1 MQVPHNTYVLVADGR
16 KLLFL
21 RNDGDAQALNLKV
34 ELAEEHPNPADRFQK
49 TDAAGG
55 AMGTQMGA
63 SAPAAAQ
70 TGGMTAHG
78 SGTGGGGQG
87 GAFAP
92 SRGTFEETDF
102 HQLEE
107 DRFAAEAADMLRKR
121 ALARKF
127 DKLIIVAP
135 PRTLGELRKHY
146 HKEVE
151 ARLTGELAKDLTGH
165 PIPDIEAALL
175 AAD

>member
-1 MQVPHNTYVLVADGR
+1 MQVPHDTYVLVADGR
-16 KLLFL
+16 KMLFL

-34 ELAEEHPNPADRFQK
+34 ELAEEKPNPADRDQK
-49 TDAAGG
+49 TDQSGG

-70 TGGMTAHG
+70 GGGMTANA

-127 DKLIIVAP
+127 SKLIVVAP
-135 PRTLGELRKHY
+135 PKTLGELRKHY

-165 PIPDIEAALL
+165 TIPDIEKALM

>member
-1 MQVPHNTYVLVADGR
+1 MQVPHNTFVLVADGR
-16 KLLFL
+16 KMLFL
-21 RNDGDAQALNLKV
+21 RNEGDADHPDLKV
-34 ELAEEHPNPADRFQK
+34 ELAEEHPNPADRDQK

-55 AMGTQMGA
+55 AAGSQMGA

-70 TGGMTAHG
+70 GGGMSHPEG
-78 SGTGGGGQG
+78 SRTGGGGQG

-107 DRFAAEAADMLRKR
+107 DRFAAEVGEMLKKR
-121 ALARKF
+121 ALSNGF
-127 DKLIIVAP
+127 EQLIVVAP
-135 PRTLGELRKHY
+135 PKTLGALRKHY

-151 ARLTGELAKDLTGH
+151 HRLAGELAKDLTGH
-165 PIPDIEAALL
+165 TIPDIEAALK
-175 AAD
+175 AA